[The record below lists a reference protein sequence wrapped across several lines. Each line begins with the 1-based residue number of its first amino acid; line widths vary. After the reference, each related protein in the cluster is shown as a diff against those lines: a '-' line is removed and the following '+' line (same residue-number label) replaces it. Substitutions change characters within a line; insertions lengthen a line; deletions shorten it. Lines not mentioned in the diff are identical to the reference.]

1 MQSVLFEYIWWI
13 SLSFSRFYKM
23 NLRLGET
30 LENLK
35 IHVLSLQCSVLS
47 PFKSFKLVQFRVS
60 VQFTSQ
66 TTWKRRPTA
75 AITQNWNRRREG
87 VRKWSFKSQL
97 TGWAKCKNDFA
108 KTLDQ
113 LTVADKWVA
122 MPFHTFSAY
131 YFPQAIWLEIS
142 VTQEL
147 YWNTGLRHICIWIQP
162 NSTLYFTEKLIQKL
176 KGVAFHPIRKGG
188 KKEYPSRLVNTKHVL
203 RQRAFK
209 TSLKNP
215 IFRFDQASKKQI
227 SLCFITLHEKKIM

>member
-1 MQSVLFEYIWWI
+1 
-13 SLSFSRFYKM
+13 M

-30 LENLK
+30 LEKLK

-147 YWNTGLRHICIWIQP
+147 YWNTGWRHICIWIQP
-162 NSTLYFTEKLIQKL
+162 NSTFIFYWEINSKTKRRRLSPNKKRR
-176 KGVAFHPIRKGG
+176 KKRVPI
-188 KKEYPSRLVNTKHVL
+188 
-203 RQRAFK
+203 
-209 TSLKNP
+209 
-215 IFRFDQASKKQI
+215 
-227 SLCFITLHEKKIM
+227 